1 MTYLRRVTA
10 LASGFVLYM
19 VVVYLVGFLAAI
31 AIPKAYFE
39 FFGRQHA
46 ALALTLLDA
55 ATLALPSFMLSLAW
69 FWVTLRWIARPPRV
83 AVWWC
88 VGGIAIAWLYY
99 QVDFVLWYQSHRTE
113 DMFPLATMLFNTVV
127 PPVWGIATVLAV
139 PAGLATAAWMASTSV
154 RVTDRHLHT

>member
-1 MTYLRRVTA
+1 MSYVRKVAA

-31 AIPKAYFE
+31 AIPKAYFQ

-46 ALALTLLDA
+46 TLALTLLDA

-83 AVWWC
+83 AVFWC
-88 VGGIAIAWLYY
+88 LGGIALAWLYW
-99 QVDFVLWYQSHRTE
+99 QIDFVLWYQSHRTQ
-113 DMFPLATMLFNTVV
+113 DMSALATMLFNTLA
-127 PPVWGIATVLAV
+127 PPVWGIPNVLAV
-139 PAGLATAAWMASTSV
+139 PAGLVIAAWMASTSV
-154 RVTDRHLHT
+154 RGRDRHRHA

>member
-1 MTYLRRVTA
+1 MTYVRRVAA
-10 LASGFVLYM
+10 LASGFVIYM

-46 ALALTLLDA
+46 TLALTLLDA

-88 VGGIAIAWLYY
+88 LGGIAIAWLYW

-113 DMFPLATMLFNTVV
+113 DMFPLATMLFNTLI
-127 PPVWGIATVLAV
+127 PPIWGISTVLAV
-139 PAGLATAAWMASTSV
+139 PAGLVIATWMASTSV
-154 RVTDRHLHT
+154 QVAKRHLRT